1 MLEHHSRKTEFICGG
16 IGALLPVYSQ
26 GAWPHLCFKRCLTV
40 PQEGKIGVRNQEERS
55 QNQLQCS
62 HIIILCAD
70 GLTWGLPL
78 RCQLHKALLYI
89 FWALKILGG
98 KRKMIMLQITGFF
111 SNLFTF
117 YFQPSLSY
125 IFFLTI
131 RFSPKFQFP
140 FHKLCKTNSS
150 GFLSSKLHI

>member
-1 MLEHHSRKTEFICGG
+1 MLERHSRKTEFICGG

-78 RCQLHKALLYI
+78 LCQLHKALLYI

-111 SNLFTF
+111 FKSFHFLFSTIF
-117 YFQPSLSY
+117 KLYFLSY
-125 IFFLTI
+125 Y
-131 RFSPKFQFP
+131 
-140 FHKLCKTNSS
+140 
-150 GFLSSKLHI
+150 